1 MIATIV
7 VSFFII
13 ACFHAKSNIETFVHF
28 IKLDHEHFILNSKE
42 LMRYY
47 TSGTARVIYAVSI
60 GVSTVGGQAPE
71 LIQKEISTSVIL
83 RKAAKGTMVD

>member
-13 ACFHAKSNIETFVHF
+13 AYFHAKSNLEIFVHF

-60 GVSTVGGQAPE
+60 GVSTVDRP
-71 LIQKEISTSVIL
+71 
-83 RKAAKGTMVD
+83 

>member
-13 ACFHAKSNIETFVHF
+13 ACFHTKSNLETFVHF

-60 GVSTVGGQAPE
+60 GVSTVDRPYYKCE
-71 LIQKEISTSVIL
+71 PFSSVGINCES
-83 RKAAKGTMVD
+83 VV